1 MVDDRIKKVLTDENR
16 EQVIALVAKA
26 MANSLRLGA
35 TENLLRDLRAD
46 VERYEAIQREA
57 QRERKRYNQELAE
70 IGFHDVGH
78 ARTELGPG
86 F

>member
-16 EQVIALVAKA
+16 EQVQSIVTKA
-26 MANSLRLGA
+26 MENNLLLGA

-46 VERYEAIQREA
+46 VERYEEVLRRA

>member
-46 VERYEAIQREA
+46 VERYEEVLRRA